1 MGEVYWSDVQR
12 IAKNEIGYKEG
23 PNNWNKYAQDLD
35 RISYFNYP
43 KQNVAWCAVFTSWCI
58 WKASDPDPKGTALA
72 AQYQPRKDNCGA
84 GCKYNAQYYKNKGK
98 FFTTPQ
104 EGDVFYTKG
113 YGHTG
118 FVLQVNSNG
127 TFRTIEGNHNNGV
140 GSTTRRIS
148 DMEGF
153 GRPWYTKEEPQ
164 PTPTPTKEGYPGEF
178 PTRPSRGY
186 FQRYD
191 EGPEV
196 VKLQKFL
203 EWICPGCLPKY
214 GCDGEIGSET
224 LGAVKKA
231 QSVLGV
237 KVDGFYGKDTEKAA
251 KAYKR

>member
-23 PNNWNKYAQDLD
+23 PNNWNKYAADLD
-35 RISYFNYP
+35 KISYFNYP

-84 GCKYNAQYYKNKGK
+84 GCSFNAGYYKNKGE
-98 FFTTPQ
+98 FYSSPQ
-104 EGDVFYTKG
+104 AGDVFFTKG

-127 TFRTIEGNHNNGV
+127 TFRTIEGNYQNGV

-153 GRPWYTKEEPQ
+153 GRPWYTKEEP
-164 PTPTPTKEGYPGEF
+164 TPTPSKEGYPGEF
-178 PTRPSRGY
+178 PVRPSRGY

-231 QSVLGV
+231 QAILGV

-251 KAYKR
+251 KAYRR